1 MRLLSDSTSNT
12 KLRKSELSEFRIVS
26 LQLSPADEAETGK
39 TNCPQSTEG
48 CRAACVGGPDVGMA
62 QVFSAIMAARKAKT
76 LFLQTQKAEFLRQLG
91 EELDRE
97 RRLAHAAGR
106 RLVARLNT
114 FSDVPWETSAYG
126 EIPQSFADVVFYDYT
141 KLHSRVISPKRPA
154 NLHLVGS
161 WSERPE
167 HQERC
172 AALLHAG
179 HNVAIPFAT
188 DEGGTGWRAY
198 SQKLPKRHQ
207 IGVNWFEVYDGDESD
222 LRFMDPGPT
231 GSGRGRIIG
240 LRLKAGNYAAREA
253 ALAAGFAVVK

>member
-39 TNCPQSTEG
+39 TNCPHSTAG

-62 QVFSAIMAARKAKT
+62 QVFSFIMAARKAKT
-76 LFLQTQKAEFLRQLG
+76 IFLQTAKAEFLAQLSA
-91 EELDRE
+91 ELDRE
-97 RRLAHAAGR
+97 RRLAEAAGR
-106 RLVARLNT
+106 QLVARMNT
-114 FSDVPWETSAYG
+114 FSDIPWESSAYG
-126 EIPQSFADVVFYDYT
+126 EIPQRFQSVIFYDYT
-141 KLHSRVISPKRPA
+141 KIHSRIVSPRKPE

-172 AALLHAG
+172 AALLLAG
-179 HNVAIPFAT
+179 HNVAVPFAT
-188 DEGGTGWRAY
+188 DAGGTGWRAY
-198 SQKLPKRHQ
+198 DQQLPKRHQ

-240 LRLKAGNYAAREA
+240 LRLKAGNNAAREA